1 MKMRF
6 GYLLLFFFMHALPVI
21 AGSQFTPIVDYGDPK
36 AALLWNSFKELETGG
51 QKPLRI
57 LQLGDSHTAGDYFTG
72 RLRQQLQQQFGNA
85 GMGWLTPGYILN
97 QRSHQVLLRSKG
109 TWKLSDSK
117 QQKHT
122 GIFPVGGLINQSS
135 GNSILEI
142 KAKEPPQ
149 SGKWRLSIWHQSQQ
163 IPWSLSLHGGKLT
176 KLQNS
181 GDKKSAWRL
190 SSQDVDASQVDG
202 LKLLAPNHA
211 NLGGV
216 ILDRWAPGVT
226 LDALGINGATS
237 AVIARWDQ
245 STLQTQLQWRNP
257 QLIILAY
264 GTNEAF
270 DTDIVP
276 DMYEQELRQVIHRLR
291 TAAPEAAILLLGA
304 PVSAKT
310 RAPNVN
316 GGCRTP
322 LPPSLLNVQNTQRRV
337 AKQERT
343 LYWDWAAMMGG
354 NCAAQAWL
362 KQNPPLMRP
371 DLVHLT
377 PEGYTASADALFLAM
392 MNAIHAKKH

>member
-1 MKMRF
+1 VF
-6 GYLLLFFFMHALPVI
+6 
-21 AGSQFTPIVDYGDPK
+21 AGSQFVPVVDYGDAK
-36 AALLWNSFKELETGG
+36 AAALWNHFKKIESGDPT
-51 QKPLRI
+51 PLRI
-57 LQLGDSHTAGDYFTG
+57 VQLGDSHTAGDYFSG
-72 RLRQQLQQQFGNA
+72 RLREQLQQQFGNA

-97 QRSHQVLLRSKG
+97 QRSQQVLFHSKG
-109 TWKLSDSK
+109 AWQLSDSK

-122 GIFPVGGLINQSS
+122 GVFPVGGLINQSK

-142 KAKEPPQ
+142 KTKEPPLK
-149 SGKWRLSIWHQSQQ
+149 GKWRLSIWHQSQQ
-163 IPWSLSLHGGKLT
+163 IPWSVSLPGGKFI

-181 GDKKSAWRL
+181 GGKQSAWQL
-190 SSQDVDASQVDG
+190 SSQDADATQING
-202 LKLLAPNHA
+202 IKLLAPKNA

-216 ILDRWAPGVT
+216 ILDRWAPGIS

-245 STLQTQLQWRNP
+245 STLQAQLQWRNP

-276 DMYEQELRQVIHRLR
+276 DLYEQELRQTIQRLR
-291 TAAPEAAILLLGA
+291 AAAPEAAILLVGA
-304 PVSAKT
+304 PASAKT
-310 RAPNVN
+310 RAPNMN

-337 AKQERT
+337 AKLERT

-354 NCAAQAWL
+354 NCATQAWL

-377 PEGYTASADALFLAM
+377 PEGYIASADALFLAL
-392 MNAIHAKKH
+392 MNAMHTTITN